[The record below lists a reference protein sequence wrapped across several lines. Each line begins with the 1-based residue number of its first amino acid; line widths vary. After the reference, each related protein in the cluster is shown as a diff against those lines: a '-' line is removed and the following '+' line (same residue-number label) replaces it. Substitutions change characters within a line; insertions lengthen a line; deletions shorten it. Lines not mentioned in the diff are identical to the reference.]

1 MKKASVYIPVKR
13 MLINASLVFSH
24 KYLSEDLINSMNF
37 DPKFHSTTL
46 NKIFQYNISHKLRDE
61 MRENENN

>member
-1 MKKASVYIPVKR
+1 